1 MTEEHQTEDVYHLS
15 NLPKNQLWFWIGQ
28 NLEPNTPFFNMPMAL
43 TIQGEVDPVRFAH
56 AFQQVVNKADAL
68 RTIIKLNNGVP
79 QRVVLDKLNYHVKFL
94 DFSDKQNPQQAFDE
108 WATPRCKEIFDL
120 EKRLF
125 DSVLVKLGDNQFM
138 WYWCQHHL
146 ICDGWSTALVYR
158 YVSEFYEK
166 SFNEKLEELPN
177 FPSFE
182 GYADREQ
189 EYRESKAHQQSKE
202 HWEKV
207 LSEPLDTLNF
217 YGRTSRDH
225 GISKAIR
232 MTRDLGAE
240 RTNAI
245 KALCKQK
252 PFKSLSPHLSTFQ
265 LISTCLLA
273 YLYRI
278 TGNEDLALGTLYHNR
293 ATPDDKNTVGFFMET
308 APLRV
313 SATAEDTFESLYKKT
328 KRTSMEV
335 MRHYRYAPGNPMNN
349 RAYDVAI
356 NYNNASYP
364 PFAGMPMSLHW
375 LHTGAWYSHEPLA
388 IQIHDFDDTGTLT
401 IAFDF
406 NVGVFDEKTRERAIE
421 HFFKCID
428 AIIEDPTASITDFNI
443 LTDKEKELLSG
454 SYRAQQGFDIP
465 DVCLHQLFE
474 QQAKLTPDNIAVY
487 NQDVSYSYK
496 ELLNR
501 VEKLSAYLK
510 LKGVQID
517 APVGLSMS
525 KHPDMIVAMLAI
537 LKSGGG
543 YVPLDPAYPN
553 DRLDYMIKDS
563 GIQFLLT
570 QQKLLEEL
578 PEHQCEIILLDSD
591 WSEISSTDLN
601 SDLNSSKLS
610 ECPDPKP
617 NNLAY
622 VIYTSGSTGDAKGV
636 MIEHQSIVNYTIA
649 AKDAFGFCEQDKIL
663 QFASISFDTA
673 GEEIYPTLISG
684 GTLCLADDS
693 MLGSAKE
700 FLKAC
705 EREKITFLDLPTA
718 FWHQITASIIEDK
731 LTLPASIRNVIIGGE
746 RAQPQAVANW
756 IESVKTTHTVGSDKT
771 EAKLI
776 NTYGPTECTIVS
788 SYCDLNADN
797 TNRDQE
803 APIGLPVKNL
813 YAYVLD
819 KNMQPV
825 ALGVTGEL
833 HMGGVGL
840 ARGYLGKPEMTE
852 EKFITDPFS
861 DNPSKKLYKTG
872 DLVRFREDGL
882 LEYRDRADDQ
892 VKIRGFRIEVGE
904 VESALLKIEEIEQ
917 GIINVHEDE
926 NKNKQL
932 IAYYVPFTDANLNA
946 AVIRSSLKQSL
957 PDYMLPQH
965 YIELDEVPMTANGK
979 VNRKALPE
987 PNMEEYQSERDVIP
1001 LETKA
1006 QSKIAEIWL
1015 TLPNINQ
1022 VGLYD
1027 NFFDIGGD
1035 SLLMMQVISGL
1046 ERELQFKSN
1055 PRMLVSLNL
1064 AQLASELESQQP
1076 QLKSEKLKPSEKKE
1090 IAPNDGDKATP
1101 FFISSLDNNLF
1112 AYYHAPTDHT
1122 LTTQT
1127 PTNQTSKQERA
1138 ILLCYPTGQE
1148 YLRIFRCFK
1157 LLTKRLT
1164 DLGFHVLRFDY
1175 FGTGDSDGNAN
1186 DCNMDIWAQN
1196 INDAIEQLKSESGVN
1211 KVSILGLRLGANLAN
1226 KATANRKDIATIIN
1240 WDPVFNG
1247 EENIASLKT
1256 MHMEMLIDQDRFY
1269 FKRESNECENNEL
1282 IGFNYSEQL
1291 LLDIQKIEASD
1302 WSQQSSG
1309 KQLFIFSNSEQH
1321 GRDGT
1326 NNCPEDV
1333 LGRSDTFDTSLSW
1346 TDTEQIETSI
1356 APQTII
1362 SHICKELLK

>member
-1 MTEEHQTEDVYHLS
+1 MTQEHQSTDVYHLS

-28 NLEPNTPFFNMPMAL
+28 NLEPDTPFFNMPMAL

-79 QRVVLDKLNYHVKFL
+79 QRVVLDKLDYQVKFL
-94 DFSDKQNPQQAFDE
+94 DFSNNPDPQKTFDE
-108 WATPRCKEIFDL
+108 WATLRCKEIFNL
-120 EKRLF
+120 EKKLF
-125 DSVLVKLGDNQFM
+125 DSVLVKLSDNQVM

-166 SFNEKLEELPN
+166 SFNENIEELPN

-189 EYRESKAHQQSKE
+189 EYRESKPHQHSKE
-202 HWEKV
+202 YWEKV

-217 YGRTSRDH
+217 YGRTARDH
-225 GISKAIR
+225 GVNKAIR
-232 MTRDLGAE
+232 MTRDLGVD

-252 PFKSLSPHLSTFQ
+252 PFKSLSPHLSIFQ

-313 SATAEDTFESLYKKT
+313 NATAKDTFESLYKKT

-364 PFAGMPMSLHW
+364 AFAGMPMSLHW

-388 IQIHDFDDTGTLT
+388 IQIHDFDATGTFT

-406 NVGVFDEKTRERAIE
+406 NVGVFDEETRERAIE

-428 AIIEDPTASITDFNI
+428 AIIEDPAGSITNFNI
-443 LTDKEKELLSG
+443 LTDKENELLNG
-454 SYRAQQGFDIP
+454 TYRAQQGFELP
-465 DVCLHQLFE
+465 NVCLHQLFE
-474 QQAKLTPDNIAVY
+474 KQAVLTPDNIAVY

-496 ELLNR
+496 ELLSR
-501 VEKLSAYLK
+501 IKKLSAYLK

-537 LKSGGG
+537 LKAGGG

-570 QQKLLEEL
+570 QQKILEDL
-578 PEHQCEIILLDSD
+578 PENQCSIILLDSD
-591 WSEISSTDLN
+591 WSEINETY
-601 SDLNSSKLS
+601 LNSSQLS
-610 ECPDPKP
+610 EHPEPSQTKLNP
-617 NNLAY
+617 SNLAY

-636 MIEHQSIVNYTIA
+636 MIEHKSIVNYTIA
-649 AKDAFGFCEQDKIL
+649 AKDAFGFCEQDKVL

-684 GTLCLADDS
+684 GTLCLADNS
-693 MLGSAKE
+693 MVGSAKE

-718 FWHQITASIIEDK
+718 FWHQITASIIEDN

-756 IESVKTTHTVGSDKT
+756 IESVKSTNT
-771 EAKLI
+771 EDLEKSNAKLI

-788 SYCDLNADN
+788 SYCDLNTDN

-840 ARGYLGKPEMTE
+840 ARGYLGKPEMTK
-852 EKFITDPFS
+852 EKFIPDPFATANE
-861 DNPSKKLYKTG
+861 DNVPLSKLYKTG

-917 GIINVHEDE
+917 GIINVYEDQ

-932 IAYYVPFTDANLNA
+932 IAYYVPFADTNLNS

-965 YIELDEVPMTANGK
+965 YIELDEIPMTANGK

-987 PNMEEYQSERDVIP
+987 PNMEDNQNERDIIP
-1001 LETKA
+1001 LESDA
-1006 QSKIAEIWL
+1006 QIKIAKIWL

-1046 ERELQFKSN
+1046 EREIQFKST

-1064 AQLASELESQQP
+1064 AQLAKELEVQHP
-1076 QLKSEKLKPSEKKE
+1076 ELKYEESKPFDKKQVTLT
-1090 IAPNDGDKATP
+1090 DKENSIP
-1101 FFISSLDNNLF
+1101 FFIKSLNKNLF
-1112 AYYHAPTDHT
+1112 AYYHASTNHT
-1122 LTTQT
+1122 ST
-1127 PTNQTSKQERA
+1127 KERA

-1175 FGTGDSDGNAN
+1175 FGTGDSDGDAK
-1186 DCNMDIWAQN
+1186 DCNLSFWIQN
-1196 INDAIEQLKSESGVN
+1196 ISDAIEQLKDKSGLN
-1211 KVSILGLRLGANLAN
+1211 KISILGLRLGANLATQ
-1226 KATANRKDIATIIN
+1226 ASANRKDIDTIIN
-1240 WDPVFNG
+1240 WDPIFDGKSNLL
-1247 EENIASLKT
+1247 NLKN
-1256 MHMEMLIDQDRFY
+1256 MHSEMLMDKDRFY
-1269 FKRESNECENNEL
+1269 IKRDSSECDKSEL

-1291 LLDIQKIEASD
+1291 LADIHNIKTSD
-1302 WSQQSSG
+1302 WSRKTPN
-1309 KQLFIFSNSEQH
+1309 KQHFIFSNNEQH
-1321 GRDGT
+1321 YNDGADKYS
-1326 NNCPEDV
+1326 EDTFN
-1333 LGRSDTFDTSLSW
+1333 TFDTSISW
-1346 TDTEQIETSI
+1346 TDTDQIETSI

>member
-1 MTEEHQTEDVYHLS
+1 MTTEHQSTDVYKLS

-28 NLEPNTPFFNMPMAL
+28 NLEPDTPFFNMPMAL
-43 TIQGEVDPVRFAH
+43 TIQGEIDPVRFSD
-56 AFQQVVNKADAL
+56 AFQQVVNRADAL
-68 RTIIKLNNGVP
+68 RTVIKLDNGVP
-79 QRVVLDKLNYHVKFL
+79 QRVVLEKLDYQVEFL
-94 DFSDKQNPQQAFDE
+94 DFSHEVDPHKAFDD
-108 WATPRCKEIFDL
+108 WATPRCKKIFDL

-125 DSVLVKLGDNQFM
+125 DSVLVKLNDNQMM

-158 YVSEFYEK
+158 YVSEMYEQ
-166 SFNEKLEELPN
+166 SFTENIKELPN
-177 FPSFE
+177 YPSFE

-189 EYRESKAHQQSKE
+189 EYRESKAHQKSKD

-217 YGRTSRDH
+217 YGRTARDH
-225 GISKAIR
+225 GVNKAIR
-232 MTRDLGAE
+232 MTRDLGEE
-240 RTNAI
+240 RTEAI

-293 ATPDDKNTVGFFMET
+293 ATQDDKNTVGFFMET

-313 SATAEDTFESLYKKT
+313 SATAEDTFESLYTKT

-364 PFAGMPMSLHW
+364 PFAGMDMSLHW

-388 IQIHDFDDTGTLT
+388 VQIHDFDGTGTFT

-406 NVGVFDEKTRERAIE
+406 NVGVFDEETRERAIQ

-428 AIIEDPTASITDFNI
+428 AIIENPEGSIADFNI
-443 LTDKEKELLSG
+443 LTDEENELING
-454 SYRAQQGFDIP
+454 SFKAQPGFDIP
-465 DVCLHQLFE
+465 NVCLHQLFE
-474 QQAKLTPDNIAVY
+474 QQAKLTPDNMAVY
-487 NQDVSYSYK
+487 NQEVSYSYQ

-510 LKGVQID
+510 LQGVKID
-517 APVGLSMS
+517 SPVGLSMN

-537 LKSGGG
+537 LKAGGG

-570 QQKLLEEL
+570 QQALQNEL
-578 PEHQCEIILLDSD
+578 PEHFCKVILLDSHWND
-591 WSEISSTDLN
+591 IANTDLN
-601 SDLNSSKLS
+601 SAQLS
-610 ECPDPKP
+610 ECPDPNS

-636 MIEHQSIVNYTIA
+636 MIEHKSIVNYTIA
-649 AKDAFGFCEQDKIL
+649 AKDAFAFCEQDKML

-673 GEEIYPTLISG
+673 GEEIYPTLVSG

-693 MLGSAKE
+693 MLGSTKE
-700 FLKAC
+700 FLNAC

-746 RAQPQAVANW
+746 RAQPQAVVNW
-756 IESVKTTHTVGSDKT
+756 VENVKNAHSADSSPRN
-771 EAKLI
+771 AKLI

-788 SYCDLNADN
+788 SYCELNTAN
-797 TNRDQE
+797 TNRNQE

-813 YAYVLD
+813 YSYVLD

-825 ALGVTGEL
+825 PLGVTGEL

-840 ARGYLGKPEMTE
+840 ARGYLGKPEMTK
-852 EKFITDPFS
+852 EKFIADPFS
-861 DNPSKKLYKTG
+861 DNAASKLYKTG
-872 DLVRFREDGL
+872 DLVRFRHDGL

-904 VESALLKIEEIEQ
+904 VESALFKIEAIEQ

-926 NKNKQL
+926 NKNKRL
-932 IAYYVPFTDANLNA
+932 IAYYVPFADAKLTPSI
-946 AVIRSSLKQSL
+946 IRSALKQSL

-965 YIELDEVPMTANGK
+965 FIELDEIPMTTNGK

-987 PNMEEYQSERDVIP
+987 PDVDDSQSERDIIP
-1001 LETKA
+1001 LETIA
-1006 QSKIAEIWL
+1006 QAIIAEIWS

-1046 ERELQFKSN
+1046 EREIEFKTT

-1064 AQLASELESQQP
+1064 AQLANELESQHP
-1076 QLKSEKLKPSEKKE
+1076 TLKTTKNINTINNNQFKGMSNTSENE
-1090 IAPNDGDKATP
+1090 DATA
-1101 FFISSLDNNLF
+1101 FFIRSLDNNLF
-1112 AYYHAPTDHT
+1112 AYYHPPTKS
-1122 LTTQT
+1122 TQ
-1127 PTNQTSKQERA
+1127 KEERA

-1148 YLRIFRCFK
+1148 YLRVFRCFK

-1175 FGTGDSDGNAN
+1175 YGTGDSDGDAH
-1186 DCNMDIWAQN
+1186 DCNMAIWEQN
-1196 INDAIEQLKSESGVN
+1196 INDAIEQLKN
-1211 KVSILGLRLGANLAN
+1211 KSKQNKISILGLRLGANLAN
-1226 KATANRKDIATIIN
+1226 KAAENRSDIDGIIN
-1240 WDPVFNG
+1240 WDPIFEGKSNLA
-1247 EENIASLKT
+1247 ELKS
-1256 MHMEMLIDQDRFY
+1256 MHSDMLVDSDRFY
-1269 FKRESNECENNEL
+1269 IKRKAKECVKSEL
-1282 IGFNYSEQL
+1282 IGFNYSDQL
-1291 LLDIQKIEASD
+1291 LADIQSIEEDNWMGNLKIIP
-1302 WSQQSSG
+1302 Q
-1309 KQLFIFSNSEQH
+1309 FIFSNKQQYYQELSKKVSQTSIH
-1321 GRDGT
+1321 
-1326 NNCPEDV
+1326 
-1333 LGRSDTFDTSLSW
+1333 TFETSVSW

-1362 SHICKELLK
+1362 SHICKEILK

>member
-28 NLEPNTPFFNMPMAL
+28 NLEPDTPFFNMPMAL

-79 QRVVLDKLNYHVKFL
+79 QRVVLDKLDYQVEFL
-94 DFSDKQNPQQAFDE
+94 DFSNNLDPQKAFDE

-125 DSVLVKLGDNQFM
+125 DSVLVKLGDNQVM

-166 SFNEKLEELPN
+166 SFNEDIEELPD

-182 GYADREQ
+182 GYVDREQ
-189 EYRESKAHQQSKE
+189 EYRESKAHQQSKA

-225 GISKAIR
+225 GVNKAIR
-232 MTRDLGAE
+232 MTRDLGVD

-388 IQIHDFDDTGTLT
+388 IQIHDFDGTGTLT

-406 NVGVFDEKTRERAIE
+406 NVGVFDEETRERAIE

-428 AIIEDPTASITDFNI
+428 AFIDNPTGSITDFNI
-443 LTDKEKELLSG
+443 LTDKENQLING
-454 SYRAQQGFDIP
+454 PFRAQKGFEIP

-496 ELLNR
+496 ELLER

-537 LKSGGG
+537 LKAGGG

-553 DRLDYMIKDS
+553 ERLDYMIKDS

-570 QQKLLEEL
+570 QKKLLDNL
-578 PEHQCEIILLDSD
+578 PAHQCSIILLDSD
-591 WSEISSTDLN
+591 WSEINNTDL
-601 SDLNSSKLS
+601 DSSQLS

-649 AKDAFGFCEQDKIL
+649 AKEAFGFCEQDKML

-731 LTLPASIRNVIIGGE
+731 LTLPSSIRNVIIGGE

-756 IESVKTTHTVGSDKT
+756 IESVKTTQTEGSDKI

-797 TNRDQE
+797 TNREQE

-852 EKFITDPFS
+852 EKFIADPFS
-861 DNPSKKLYKTG
+861 NNSASKLYKTG

-932 IAYYVPFTDANLNA
+932 IAYYVPFTDTNLNA
-946 AVIRSSLKQSL
+946 SLIRSSLKQSL

-965 YIELDEVPMTANGK
+965 YIQLDEIPMTANGK
-979 VNRKALPE
+979 INRKALPE
-987 PNMEEYQSERDVIP
+987 PNMEDNDNERDVIP
-1001 LETKA
+1001 LETNA
-1006 QSKIAEIWL
+1006 QNKIAKIWL

-1064 AQLASELESQQP
+1064 AQLASELESQHP
-1076 QLKSEKLKPSEKKE
+1076 QLKSEKIKPSEKKQ
-1090 IAPNDGDKATP
+1090 IASNDGDKATP
-1101 FFISSLDNNLF
+1101 FFIRSLNKHLF
-1112 AYYHAPTDHT
+1112 AYYHKPTSHAPTGHA
-1122 LTTQT
+1122 
-1127 PTNQTSKQERA
+1127 PSKQSSKKEQA

-1175 FGTGDSDGNAN
+1175 FGTGDSDGNAI
-1186 DCNMDIWAQN
+1186 DCNMDIWTHN
-1196 INDAIEQLKSESGVN
+1196 INDAIEQLKSKSGLN
-1211 KVSILGLRLGANLAN
+1211 EVSILGLRLGANLAN
-1226 KATANRKDIATIIN
+1226 KAAANRTDIGTIIN
-1240 WDPVFNG
+1240 WDPIIDG
-1247 EENIASLKT
+1247 ESNLASLKT
-1256 MHMEMLIDQDRFY
+1256 MHREMLVDKDRFY
-1269 FKRESNECENNEL
+1269 IKRDSNECDKSEL

-1291 LLDIQKIEASD
+1291 LQELQNIKSTD
-1302 WSQQSSG
+1302 WSKEMQS
-1309 KQLFIFSNSEQH
+1309 KHHVIFSNNKQQH
-1321 GRDGT
+1321 
-1326 NNCPEDV
+1326 NNSASDKFNN
-1333 LGRSDTFDTSLSW
+1333 SDTFDTSLSW
-1346 TDTEQIETSI
+1346 TDTEQIETSV